1 MERVFSAVFTT
12 PEQRKS
18 LELKTVKYK
27 QRLQAEL
34 QKKQHVLQ
42 RVRDKEASGNLS
54 SSFRLLVKYCISGF
68 AKGYLFKMMFSL
80 VFRIVKRPTQRIPM
94 TYFLSKEL
102 ARFGASVGLVV
113 GLYRS
118 ILSFLRQ
125 QRYQKRK
132 LSSSQRN
139 ITKTIVSTTMAAAA
153 AAKEEEL
160 ESEDQY
166 DRALAGFLGG
176 LGLLINDAEYRQF
189 ASKYAF
195 VRALDLL
202 RNRSERLQW
211 IPKIDK
217 LSYYLFGLINGPIVY
232 SFMADPSLLTPWYY
246 EWVLWMGDLT
256 SKNIYDTIQQ
266 YILNGQQ
273 QPWPPC
279 DGLLYNQDH
288 AKLPIKLLN
297 GMITIPSML
306 SSSRLYILLDWF
318 YGVYRASTMYGP
330 VHLVPMLLFRTRE
343 VMNNPISMFGYL
355 VNNILLSS
363 CFLSTYQFLVKITAM
378 PLMEIPQ
385 AFGYNGVI
393 FPAKFF
399 FCGWLTALSCEFERP
414 SRVNELMIYCA
425 THTMDV
431 AWNWL
436 CRKGV
441 VRSVPYGEVVLFCI
455 ACAVTFSSQQ
465 EDIKPTYRSMLQYLL
480 REGENEDEVVEVENE
495 VTIKSDENEEAVV

>member
-139 ITKTIVSTTMAAAA
+139 ITKTIVSTTMA

>member
-1 MERVFSAVFTT
+1 
-12 PEQRKS
+12 
-18 LELKTVKYK
+18 
-27 QRLQAEL
+27 
-34 QKKQHVLQ
+34 
-42 RVRDKEASGNLS
+42 
-54 SSFRLLVKYCISGF
+54 
-68 AKGYLFKMMFSL
+68 
-80 VFRIVKRPTQRIPM
+80 
-94 TYFLSKEL
+94 
-102 ARFGASVGLVV
+102 
-113 GLYRS
+113 
-118 ILSFLRQ
+118 
-125 QRYQKRK
+125 
-132 LSSSQRN
+132 
-139 ITKTIVSTTMAAAA
+139 
-153 AAKEEEL
+153 
-160 ESEDQY
+160 
-166 DRALAGFLGG
+166 
-176 LGLLINDAEYRQF
+176 
-189 ASKYAF
+189 
-195 VRALDLL
+195 
-202 RNRSERLQW
+202 
-211 IPKIDK
+211 
-217 LSYYLFGLINGPIVY
+217 
-232 SFMADPSLLTPWYY
+232 MADPSLLTPWYY

-266 YILNGQQ
+266 YIINGQQ

-288 AKLPIKLLN
+288 AKSPLKLLN
-297 GMITIPSML
+297 GMITLPSIF
-306 SSSRLYILLDWF
+306 SSSRLYILFDWF

-343 VMNNPISMFGYL
+343 VMNNPIAMFGYL

-385 AFGYNGVI
+385 VFGYNGVI

-480 REGENEDEVVEVENE
+480 REGENEDNE
-495 VTIKSDENEEAVV
+495 VTTSCTTKAKIGFYKISDENEEAVV

>member
-139 ITKTIVSTTMAAAA
+139 ITKTIVSTTMA

-297 GMITIPSML
+297 GMITIPSIL